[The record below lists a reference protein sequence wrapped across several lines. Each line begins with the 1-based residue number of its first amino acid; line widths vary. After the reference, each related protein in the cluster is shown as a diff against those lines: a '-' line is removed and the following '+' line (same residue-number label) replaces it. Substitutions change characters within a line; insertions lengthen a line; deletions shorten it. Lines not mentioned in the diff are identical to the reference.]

1 MHEANDHDWQQGVD
15 QVWGDESLSDLA
27 RIAAIAELASRLP
40 DTDPRGSFELGGAY
54 DSAGF
59 EAEAAAHYER
69 AIVLGLAGNP
79 REQLDIQYASTLRN
93 LGRTDE
99 AILLL
104 QHAPADAELADERRA
119 FLALALHS
127 AGRADEAVA
136 TAVEALIPHLGKY
149 QRSLTNYA
157 AALQPRLGSE
167 TPVEYTRT
175 YLNVART
182 VLASARED
190 DG

>member
-69 AIVLGLAGNP
+69 AIGLGLAGNS
-79 REQLDIQYASTLRN
+79 REQLDIQYASTLRI

-104 QHAPADAELADERRA
+104 RHAPADAELADERRA

-175 YLNVART
+175 YLSVART

>member
-1 MHEANDHDWQQGVD
+1 MHETNGSDWQRQVD
-15 QVWGDESLSDLA
+15 ATWKNDTLSDDA
-27 RIAAIAELASRLP
+27 RIAAIAELASQLP
-40 DTDPRGSFELGGAY
+40 TTDPRGPFELGGAY

-59 EAEAAAHYER
+59 ENEAAAHYER
-69 AIVLGLAGNP
+69 AIGLGLAGNS

-104 QHAPADAELADERRA
+104 QHTPADAELADEHRA

-136 TAVEALIPHLGKY
+136 TAVEALIPHLSKY

-157 AALQPRLGSE
+157 ATLRPQHEPEQP
-167 TPVEYTRT
+167 
-175 YLNVART
+175 AK
-182 VLASARED
+182 
-190 DG
+190 

>member
-27 RIAAIAELASRLP
+27 RIAAIAELAARLP
-40 DTDPRGSFELGGAY
+40 DTDPRGPFELGGAY

-69 AIVLGLAGNP
+69 AIGLGLAGNS
-79 REQLDIQYASTLRN
+79 REQLDIQYASTLRI

-104 QHAPADAELADERRA
+104 RHAPADAELADERRA

-157 AALQPRLGSE
+157 AALRPRLGSE
-167 TPVEYTRT
+167 TPVE
-175 YLNVART
+175 
-182 VLASARED
+182 
-190 DG
+190 

>member
-1 MHEANDHDWQQGVD
+1 MHEANDHDWQRGVD

-27 RIAAIAELASRLP
+27 RIAAIAELAARLP
-40 DTDPRGSFELGGAY
+40 DTDPRGPFELGGAY

-69 AIVLGLAGNP
+69 AIGLGLAGNS

-119 FLALALHS
+119 FLTLALHS

-167 TPVEYTRT
+167 TPVE
-175 YLNVART
+175 
-182 VLASARED
+182 
-190 DG
+190 

>member
-1 MHEANDHDWQQGVD
+1 MHETNAHDWQHRVD
-15 QVWGDESLSDLA
+15 AVWGDESLSDGA
-27 RIAAIAELASRLP
+27 RIAAIAELTSQLP
-40 DTDPRGSFELGGAY
+40 ATDPRGPFELGGAY

-59 EAEAAAHYER
+59 EHEAAAHYAR
-69 AIVLGLAGNP
+69 AIELEIAGNS

-104 QHAPADAELADERRA
+104 QRTPANAELADERRA

-136 TAVEALIPHLGKY
+136 TAIEALIPHLSKY

-157 AALQPRLGSE
+157 AALRPQRTPEQP
-167 TPVEYTRT
+167 TP
-175 YLNVART
+175 
-182 VLASARED
+182 
-190 DG
+190 